1 MVAVMLVSNVVQTVL
16 STVRVTEYSWTDGY
30 VTTWKWEKLGEIN
43 WLETIGKNFL
53 IYAGIILIIAVLF
66 YIVSLIFKKNLN
78 FIKILSISASAVIPA
93 VLGVMVLSPILGA
106 IWEPLSIIFSILGL
120 VYSVIVLYELIN
132 SNLDLDS
139 DMKIYFNL
147 LCFGILLVAGYFAYI
162 NLFVTV
168 DAGDLES
175 IFDLFG

>member
-1 MVAVMLVSNVVQTVL
+1 
-16 STVRVTEYSWTDGY
+16 
-30 VTTWKWEKLGEIN
+30 
-43 WLETIGKNFL
+43 
-53 IYAGIILIIAVLF
+53 
-66 YIVSLIFKKNLN
+66 
-78 FIKILSISASAVIPA
+78 
-93 VLGVMVLSPILGA
+93 MVLSPILGA